1 MFALRLT
8 FFLICLATAEAAA
21 QNRIYFSTDEFE
33 VTHFDLEMYLRD
45 APVAAGGGLGSRPR
59 LLQALSDLYALEV
72 LNSDADQED
81 RVFLNEEEAAWIADY
96 HVKIEKVVRYT
107 EWKMQLKMAATD
119 WQRLSLE
126 TYLANQSDYMVP
138 ETVSVRNL
146 LLRTDDRTI
155 EEAVALAEELRASG
169 NASEFA
175 ALAREFSEDEVG
187 KVNGGLMENVQR
199 GQTVEPFE
207 QAAFALT
214 EPGEIS
220 APVSSRFGVHLIQLV
235 DSTPA
240 RQQAYDEV
248 SDSIIQNLKVK
259 KRAQYISDI
268 QNEAR
273 EREAA
278 GFQRYV
284 DNLDALIDES
294 STGAL
299 GSEVDLDAFDY

>member
-8 FFLICLATAEAAA
+8 FFLICLATAEVEA

-45 APVAAGGGLGSRPR
+45 APVPAGGGLGSRPR

-72 LNSDADQED
+72 LNSDADEED

-126 TYLANQSDYMVP
+126 AYLANQSDYMVP
-138 ETVSVRNL
+138 ETVSVRNI
-146 LLRTDDRTI
+146 LLRTDDRTN
-155 EEAVALAEELRASG
+155 EEAVALAEELIASVS
-169 NASEFA
+169 ASEFA
-175 ALAREFSEDEVG
+175 ELAREFSEDEVG

-240 RQQAYDEV
+240 RQQTYDEV

-299 GSEVDLDAFDY
+299 GSEVDLDALDY

>member
-1 MFALRLT
+1 M
-8 FFLICLATAEAAA
+8 
-21 QNRIYFSTDEFE
+21 
-33 VTHFDLEMYLRD
+33 
-45 APVAAGGGLGSRPR
+45 
-59 LLQALSDLYALEV
+59 QALSDLYALEI
-72 LNSDADQED
+72 LNGDADQED
-81 RVFLNEEEAAWIADY
+81 RAFLDEEEAAWIADY
-96 HVKIEKVVRYT
+96 HVKIEKVIPIHRMENAAENGRYR
-107 EWKMQLKMAATD
+107 LAALVIGNLFGESK
-119 WQRLSLE
+119 RLHGSR
-126 TYLANQSDYMVP
+126 DC
-138 ETVSVRNL
+138 SVRNV

-155 EEAVALAEELRASG
+155 EEAVALAEELRASVS
-169 NASEFA
+169 ASEFA

-199 GQTVEPFE
+199 GQTVAPFE

-220 APVSSRFGVHLIQLV
+220 APVSSQFGVHLIQLV

-248 SDSIIQNLKVK
+248 SDSIIQNLKIK

-299 GSEVDLDAFDY
+299 GSEVDLDALDY